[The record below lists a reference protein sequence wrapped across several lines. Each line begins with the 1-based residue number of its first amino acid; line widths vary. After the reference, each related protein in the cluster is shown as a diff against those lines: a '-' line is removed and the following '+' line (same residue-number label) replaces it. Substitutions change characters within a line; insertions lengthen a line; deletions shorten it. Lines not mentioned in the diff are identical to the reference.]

1 MNHIIDYEEVAK
13 LQKECETRDGITLKL
28 NWDMLNARRETGGD
42 DLAEYRDGRL
52 VAFLGIY
59 DIAGKLEI
67 CGMVHPDYRR
77 QGIFTTML
85 QKALADAES
94 KCYAKILL
102 NAPESSAS
110 AKSFIASA
118 PFSYSFSESQ
128 MKYEEACD
136 LRLPVR
142 TDIVLR
148 RAGVEDKAFMARVD
162 REGFELSEEESLN
175 YYASMD
181 STEMSEYE
189 ILLSDGE
196 PAGKIRVSPVGREAW
211 IYGFAVAEERRGQG
225 IGKSALR
232 QIVDREHAGGY
243 EVWLEVAFHNPDA
256 RRLYEET
263 GFRVVRAQDYYEFAG
278 HLPYSDAKA

>member
-1 MNHIIDYEEVAK
+1 MNQVIDYAEVAE
-13 LQKECETRDGITLKL
+13 LQKACESYDNIVLKL
-28 NWDMLNARRETGGD
+28 NWDMLDARRGTGGD

-52 VAFLGIY
+52 AAFLGIY
-59 DIAGKLEI
+59 DIAGTLEI

-77 QGIFTTML
+77 QGIFTSLL
-85 QKALADAES
+85 QKALTDAES
-94 KCYAKILL
+94 KRYAKILL

-110 AKSFIASA
+110 AKSFIMSA

-136 LRLPVR
+136 LKLPVR

-148 RAGVEDKAFMARVD
+148 KAGVEDKAFMARVD
-162 REGFELSEEESLN
+162 REGFELSEEECLN

-181 STEMSEYE
+181 PVEMSEYE
-189 ILLSDGE
+189 IVLAAGE
-196 PAGKIRVSPVGREAW
+196 TAGKIRVSPVGREAW
-211 IYGFAVAEERRGQG
+211 IYGFAVASAYRGQG

-243 EVWLEVAFHNPDA
+243 EVWLEVAFDNPNA

-263 GFRVVRAQDYYEFAG
+263 GFRVVRAQDYYEFTG
-278 HLPYSDAKA
+278 FRI